1 MEQIQQMAMDVW
13 VWFQANVLIQEVL
26 VQLVLVAGLIVLAHF
41 VGKFVNTKVTA
52 ISQRGKLF
60 SKIEDF
66 IDPLYFPAVLLI
78 FIILAQIAA
87 KLLGHPIE
95 VLVIAGNLATA
106 WIVIRLLTRF
116 IHNQQVA
123 RVAAILI
130 WAIAALNIFNLLDPL
145 KQVLEG
151 ASIQFGETTVS
162 AYNIIWGLM
171 ILVLF
176 IWVAA
181 FLSRI
186 IEAQLKT
193 MRGITP
199 SARVLLVKVSKI
211 FLIIIAFLIGLNTMG
226 IDLTALAVFG
236 GALGVGLGFGLQKV
250 VSNFISGVVLLMDK
264 SIKPGDVIEIQ
275 NTFGSINKLATR
287 YTSVITRDGT
297 EFLIP
302 NEDMVTQP
310 VINWSHTNRIVRRKI
325 PVSVAYKT
333 DIYKAR
339 EIMNEAASEHERVL
353 EDPKPLTHVLNFG
366 DNGVELE
373 MRFWINDPENGV
385 TNVSSEVML
394 AIWDK
399 FHEEGIEFPF
409 PQRVIHYAN
418 DAPRKKLPAGKKKK

>member
-1 MEQIQQMAMDVW
+1 MEQIQEIAMDVW
-13 VWFQANVLIQEVL
+13 AWLQTNVLVQDVL
-26 VQLVLVAGLIVLAHF
+26 VQLVLVGGLIVLAHF
-41 VGKFVNTKVTA
+41 AGKYANNKVTA
-52 ISQRGKLF
+52 ISQRGKLL

-78 FIILAQIAA
+78 FIVIAQIIM
-87 KLLGHPIE
+87 KVLGNPVE

-116 IHNQQVA
+116 INNQQLA
-123 RVAAILI
+123 RAAAFVI
-130 WAIAALNIFNLLDPL
+130 WAIAALNIFYLLEPL
-145 KQVLEG
+145 KEILQG
-151 ASIQFGETTVS
+151 ASIQLGETTVT
-162 AYNIIWGLM
+162 AYNVIWGMM

-181 FLSRI
+181 FLSRM

-211 FLIIIAFLIGLNTMG
+211 FLITIAFLIGLTTMG

-275 NTFGSINKLATR
+275 DTFGSINKLATR

-333 DIYKAR
+333 DIYRAR
-339 EIMNEAASEHERVL
+339 EIMNEAAAAHERCL
-353 EDPKPLTHVLNFG
+353 QDPNPITHVISFG

-373 MRFWINDPENGV
+373 LRFWINDPENGV

-394 AIWDK
+394 SIWDR
-399 FHEEGIEFPF
+399 FHEEGIEFPY
-409 PQRVIHYAN
+409 PQRVIHYAG
-418 DAPRKKLPAGKKKK
+418 DSKAKKPRARKKK